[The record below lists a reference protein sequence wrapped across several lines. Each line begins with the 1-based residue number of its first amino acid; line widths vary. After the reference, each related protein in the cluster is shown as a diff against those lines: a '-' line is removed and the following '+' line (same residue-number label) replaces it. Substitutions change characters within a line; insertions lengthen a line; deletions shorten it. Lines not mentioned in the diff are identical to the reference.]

1 MRNFPIINSNFL
13 DTLMNQLFKR
23 KQPKKLTGVSGSQY
37 PLGHLTNY
45 ARRQH
50 LEIPFTPVRPIKNS
64 FQTSIELLEISE
76 WSYELRHSVS
86 IISRDVFQSL
96 DGRITS
102 WSVSPTYKDKKI
114 NKEVLV
120 IANSLATR
128 SSGKELILGGNFLQ
142 RAVRDFLFFGD
153 AFVSLGFDRDGI
165 SKEWHIS
172 ESLYL
177 PTLSTFVDVDE
188 QNKILSYSQ
197 RESTNIRDSDIF
209 IHPLKVL
216 QFSYEKNQVY
226 GNPISYQSLEPW
238 RQLQEISRD
247 LEQAA
252 RDTGYSMLLHKF
264 PEQVNEMDKESYQSR
279 YEDMLNTGIVT
290 NLYLLPG
297 MEVERI
303 AADSGALEPLMRLWL
318 QKRYECIPPGL
329 PLYLFPGLGIESTS
343 GKEISAQPAT
353 NYARFIASIRGIL
366 SEQIRWA
373 ISLEMV
379 LTRGIEFY
387 NENKNFDIE
396 WGSWVITGNEDSV
409 LHQDTPKEEKNQ
421 NYL

>member
-1 MRNFPIINSNFL
+1 MRSFPILNSNFL
-13 DTLMNQLFKR
+13 DTLWNQLFRK
-23 KQPKKLTGVSGSQY
+23 KQPKKLAGVSGSQY
-37 PLGHLTNY
+37 PLGSLTTY
-45 ARRQH
+45 ARKQH

-64 FQTSIELLEISE
+64 FRNSVELLEMSE

-86 IISRDVFQSL
+86 VIARDVFQSL

-102 WSVSPTYKDKKI
+102 WSVSPEYKKKKI
-114 NKEVLV
+114 NKEVLA
-120 IANSLATR
+120 IADDLATR
-128 SSGKELILGGNFLQ
+128 TSGKELILGGNFLQ
-142 RAVRDFLFFGD
+142 RAVRDFLLFGD
-153 AFVSLGFDRDGI
+153 AFVSLGFDKDGI

-188 QNKILSYSQ
+188 QGKILSYSQ
-197 RESTNIRDSDIF
+197 RESTTIRESDIF

-252 RDTGYSMLLHKF
+252 RDCGYPILLHKF
-264 PEQVNEMDKESYQSR
+264 PEQVNETDKEAYQSR

-290 NLYLLPG
+290 SLYLLPG
-297 MEVERI
+297 MDVERI
-303 AADSGALEPLMRLWL
+303 AADSGALEPLIKLWL

-366 SEQIRWA
+366 SEQIKWA

-387 NENKNFDIE
+387 QENKNFDLE
-396 WGSWVITGNEDSV
+396 WGSWILTGNESEV
-409 LHQDTPKEEKNQ
+409 VNQDKPKSEN
-421 NYL
+421 N